1 MRVRLGRELLN
12 GILPY
17 SATFE
22 ENTIMAA
29 QTFAC
34 RALQMGGLLAIS
46 SLAIAQEQALA
57 LNAQSPGLQWGA
69 CPAPLPTGCTLAVL
83 HGDPAKPNA
92 DVFLKVP
99 GKSTIPLHTH
109 TSAERMVLVAGT
121 LNVTYDG
128 QKMTVLQPGSYAYG
142 PANKPH
148 SAVCVSSEPCILFIA
163 FESAVDIKAVIAEAK

>member
-1 MRVRLGRELLN
+1 
-12 GILPY
+12 
-17 SATFE
+17 
-22 ENTIMAA
+22 MAA
-29 QTFAC
+29 QTFAF
-34 RALQMGGLLAIS
+34 RSLQMGALLVIS
-46 SLAIAQEQALA
+46 SLALAQEQALA
-57 LNAQSPGLQWGA
+57 LNAQSPGLQWGP
-69 CPAPLPTGCTLAVL
+69 CPAPLPKGCTLAVL

-121 LNVTYDG
+121 MNVTYDG
-128 QKMTVLQPGSYAYG
+128 QKMTVLQLGSYAYG

-163 FESAVDIKAVIAEAK
+163 FESAVDIKAVTRETK